1 MPHDTDNEPIFRRSD
16 AERIS
21 VVCTFD
27 CYECEPRFKNQR
39 ERFLRDASRKLC
51 RARGIREIRDF
62 RSVPLRTGPSSGEMT
77 LRRKLLW
84 KTATFNYEYKG
95 SLDVARYSLLPVH
108 LFVLHEPVWDGSPLF
123 LQIGAFARINENGSA
138 VHWNPI
144 GKPTWTA

>member
-1 MPHDTDNEPIFRRSD
+1 MIPITSRYSVEVMPKEYPLFVRSIVTS
-16 AERIS
+16 ASRASKI
-21 VVCTFD
+21 
-27 CYECEPRFKNQR
+27 R

-123 LQIGAFARINENGSA
+123 LQIGAFARINENGST